1 MNYTTLSVPLVTE
14 DRFDGLTPSNLNER
28 ERQSVTQLALA
39 TLAEQ
44 HRPGQA
50 LGNPDDTRAFLQL
63 LLGDRRNEMFGCL
76 FLSSR
81 HRVIEFC
88 ELFQGTIDG
97 ASVFPRV
104 VVQKTLEVN
113 AAAVILVHVHPSGV
127 SDPSDPDKA
136 ITQRLKTALGLI
148 DVRVL
153 DHFVIAAGESFS
165 FAESGLL

>member
-1 MNYTTLSVPLVTE
+1 
-14 DRFDGLTPSNLNER
+14 
-28 ERQSVTQLALA
+28 
-39 TLAEQ
+39 
-44 HRPGQA
+44 
-50 LGNPDDTRAFLQL
+50 
-63 LLGDRRNEMFGCL
+63 MFGCL

-113 AAAVILVHVHPSGV
+113 AAAVILVHSHPSGA